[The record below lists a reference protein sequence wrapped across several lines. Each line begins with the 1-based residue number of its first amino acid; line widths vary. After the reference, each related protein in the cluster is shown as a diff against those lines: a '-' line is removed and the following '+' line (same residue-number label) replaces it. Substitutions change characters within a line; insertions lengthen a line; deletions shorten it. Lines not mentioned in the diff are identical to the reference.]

1 MADDDLQKG
10 QQRLGAALR
19 DARRGGGA
27 VDLSRTIRETGLR
40 LVSSLTGL
48 LRMTRVHALDNDA
61 FKKPIGDF
69 LEVLSVLIDAAGS
82 LHIIA
87 VEDQTYINDVRI
99 RFDPNRVEGMALS
112 ELLGR
117 HGLGGVSFHA
127 LLAPDELRD
136 FLVAYSA
143 RPDPDTPRIRL
154 HEALR
159 VAGIQTIDVAGP
171 FRFRILGESRAEDE
185 EEKDRRRVGVVD
197 EAWQNLGAGRVPNA
211 LPVRR
216 LVTEMLKAGVTADG
230 LWRELGDASPE
241 CAHCI
246 RVALVA
252 LIIGDAAGL
261 NERTV
266 QDLGVAAIFH
276 DIGYAKREG
285 ASRGSGLRGHITGA
299 PPPYQRHARAGA
311 RILMRQQGFRDE
323 KVRRMLAVIEHHRD
337 FDDARGRPSLFAR
350 IIRIAEDYD
359 NLVRQGGAWLAPNEA
374 IERMAAFTD
383 TRYDPV
389 LFQLF
394 VNRMGRYPPGT
405 VVKLSD
411 GSQVRSVSLA
421 RSPETWDRP
430 ICYRY
435 RNGDGTW
442 PRERTMVDLADGGT
456 VTAIVDI

>member
-1 MADDDLQKG
+1 MADDLQKG
-10 QQRLGAALR
+10 QERLGAALR
-19 DARRGGGA
+19 EARKGTPNS
-27 VDLSRTIRETGLR
+27 DLSRTIRETGLQ
-40 LVSSLTGL
+40 LVNAMTGL
-48 LRMTRVHALDNDA
+48 FRLTRVHSLDNNA
-61 FKKPIGDF
+61 FHKPISDF
-69 LEVLSVLIDAAGS
+69 RDTLATLVDAAGS
-82 LHIIA
+82 LHVIA

-99 RFDPNRVEGMALS
+99 RLDPSRQEGMPLS

-127 LLAPDELRD
+127 PLEHDEVRD

-143 RPDPDTPRIRL
+143 RPDPDAPRVRL

-159 VAGIQTIDVAGP
+159 AAGIQTIDVAGP
-171 FRFRILGESRAEDE
+171 FRFRILGEESAEDVQQA
-185 EEKDRRRVGVVD
+185 DARRASVVD
-197 EAWQNLGAGRVPNA
+197 EAWQNLGSGRVPNA

-276 DIGYAKREG
+276 DIGYSQREG
-285 ASRGSGLRGHITGA
+285 HQRGSGLRNTVDGAA
-299 PPPYQRHARAGA
+299 PPYERHARAGA
-311 RILMRQQGFRDE
+311 RILMRQRGFRDE

-337 FDDARGRPSLFAR
+337 FNDPRGRPSLFAR
-350 IIRIAEDYD
+350 IVRIAEDYD

-374 IERMAAFTD
+374 IERMAAFVA
-383 TRYDPV
+383 TRYDPT

-405 VVKLSD
+405 VVKLAD

-421 RSPETWDRP
+421 RSAETWDQP
-430 ICYRY
+430 LCYRY
-435 RNGDGTW
+435 RNADGSW
-442 PRERTMVDLADGGT
+442 PRDRVMVDLAEGGT
-456 VTAIVDI
+456 VLAIVEI

>member
-1 MADDDLQKG
+1 MADEIQKG
-10 QQRLGAALR
+10 QERLGAALR
-19 DARRGGGA
+19 DARRGEPTA
-27 VDLSRTIRETGLR
+27 DLSRTIRETGLQ
-40 LVSSLTGL
+40 LVNSLTGL
-48 LRMTRVHALDNDA
+48 MRMTRVHALDNDA
-61 FKKPIGDF
+61 FKKPIEDF
-69 LEVLSVLIDAAGS
+69 AEVLGTLIDAAGPI
-82 LHIIA
+82 HVIA

-99 RFDPNRVEGMALS
+99 RLDPSRAEGIPLS

-127 LLAPDELRD
+127 RLGFDELTD
-136 FLVAYSA
+136 FLVAYSG
-143 RPDPDTPRIRL
+143 RPDPDAPRIRL

-159 VAGIQTIDVAGP
+159 VAGLQTIDVAGP
-171 FRFRILGESRAEDE
+171 FRFRILGERTAEDDE
-185 EEKDRRRVGVVD
+185 AADQRRAGVVD

-246 RVALVA
+246 RVALVS

-276 DIGYAKREG
+276 DIGYARREG
-285 ASRGSGLRGHITGA
+285 AERGSGLRAAVAGTA
-299 PPPYQRHARAGA
+299 PPYERHARAGA

-323 KVRRMLAVIEHHRD
+323 KVRRILAVIEHHRD
-337 FDDARGRPSLFAR
+337 YDDKRGKPSLFAR
-350 IIRIAEDYD
+350 VIRIAEDYD
-359 NLVRQGGAWLAPNEA
+359 NLVRQGGGWLAPNEA
-374 IERMAAFTD
+374 IERMAGFAG

-405 VVKLSD
+405 VVKLAD
-411 GSQVRSVSLA
+411 GSQVRSVSLV

-430 ICYRY
+430 LCYRY
-435 RNGDGTW
+435 RNPDGTW
-442 PRERTMVDLADGGT
+442 PRERTMVDLADGGE
-456 VTAIVDI
+456 VESAVEI